1 MPKIVPI
8 NSVNYSEY
16 VYIYRNDSY
25 NSSPLTGLSSST
37 NGLKFYYHKRR
48 TAGTG
53 VTLVSQTSGGPWF
66 SAGFVELDSANLPG
80 YYRIDIPNEVFNTA
94 YSSDITTV
102 VISGAANMQ
111 PVILTYQLEPSIS
124 MASVGIYNK
133 ILTSSEILLDYISQR
148 GRFDAK
154 KSYVA
159 LGSIGNPAS
168 NGYELKLQS
177 PDLPSGY
184 YYIKSPLMSSSLYMY
199 VDMTNDGGGFDFYPI
214 ANGFSVG
221 SVQEANSGA
230 ALGLDLVYPR
240 SKGHWK
246 AMYEFVTNVL
256 GSSAAVYLQTTGAVY
271 NTTAG
276 NYTTSIM
283 RDPTYYGTGATGW
296 RVPDGGRWWLR
307 DTTYQEPNGDYT
319 PYSFLSLQSIS
330 SDGTL
335 NGFNDQNIMYT
346 GNSYLVSTNTKP

>member
-16 VYIYRNDSY
+16 VYIYRSDSY

-37 NGLKFYYHKRR
+37 NGLKFYYQKRK

-53 VTLVSQTSGGPWF
+53 VTLASQTAGGPWA
-66 SAGFVELDSANLPG
+66 SCGIVELDSTNLPG
-80 YYRIDIPNEVFNTA
+80 YYRIDIPNEVFTTA
-94 YSSDITTV
+94 YLSDVVTV
-102 VISGAANMQ
+102 IISGAANMQ
-111 PVILTYQLEPSIS
+111 PVVITYQLEPSIS
-124 MASVGIYNK
+124 IASVGIYNK
-133 ILTSSEILLDYISQR
+133 ILTSSEILSNYVSQR
-148 GRFDAK
+148 GRFDAR
-154 KSYVA
+154 KSYIA
-159 LGSIGNPAS
+159 LGTIGNPATS
-168 NGYELKLQS
+168 GYELKQQS

-184 YYIKSPLMSSSLYMY
+184 YYIKSTSMPNTLYMY

-214 ANGFSVG
+214 TGGFSVG
-221 SVQEANSGA
+221 SILETNSGI

-246 AMYEFVTNVL
+246 AMYEFITGVL
-256 GSSAAVYLQTTGAVY
+256 GTSFSTYMQATGAVY

-307 DTTYQEPNGDYT
+307 DTTYPEPNGDYT

-330 SDGTL
+330 ADGTL
-335 NGFNDQNIMYT
+335 NGFNDQNIMYS
-346 GNSYLVSTNTKP
+346 GNNYLVSTNVKP